1 VGLSGRGQP
10 PSARQF
16 LTAFTLR
23 FFAAGEVGKLEALD
37 NDEPKNGPPFKF
49 EIDPRAP
56 PAIKTKFSVQQGA
69 TAGDYF
75 LYTKVKFDREEQ
87 KVYEIPIQVR
97 VKRFVNSLYVYCVE

>member
-1 VGLSGRGQP
+1 M
-10 PSARQF
+10 
-16 LTAFTLR
+16 
-23 FFAAGEVGKLEALD
+23 GKLEALD

>member
-1 VGLSGRGQP
+1 MGREHP
-10 PSARQF
+10 PNARQF
-16 LTAFTLR
+16 SAAFTLCL
-23 FFAAGEVGKLEALD
+23 FAAGEVGRLEALD

-69 TAGDYF
+69 AAGDYF
-75 LYTKVKFDREEQ
+75 LFTKVKFDREEQ

-97 VKRFVNSLYVYCVE
+97 RELCRLFVPYSV

>member
-1 VGLSGRGQP
+1 MGGPREVPVLENSQ
-10 PSARQF
+10 RQ
-16 LTAFTLR
+16 LLYASSS
-23 FFAAGEVGKLEALD
+23 AGEVGKLEALD

-69 TAGDYF
+69 TAGDYY

-97 VKRFVNSLYVYCVE
+97 RNSLYCMCIV

>member
-1 VGLSGRGQP
+1 M
-10 PSARQF
+10 
-16 LTAFTLR
+16 
-23 FFAAGEVGKLEALD
+23 GKLEALD

-75 LYTKVKFDREEQ
+75 LFTKVKFDREEQ

-97 VKRFVNSLYVYCVE
+97 VKRFVDSLYVYCIVKSWVQ

>member
-1 VGLSGRGQP
+1 MPGGLAGPGNFQLP
-10 PSARQF
+10 
-16 LTAFTLR
+16 LLYLL
-23 FFAAGEVGKLEALD
+23 FAAGEVGKLEALD
-37 NDEPKNGPPFKF
+37 NDEQKNGPPFKF

-69 TAGDYF
+69 TAGDYY

-97 VKRFVNSLYVYCVE
+97 RNALSTLCTL

>member
-1 VGLSGRGQP
+1 VPGSSQRHLLHACLP
-10 PSARQF
+10 
-16 LTAFTLR
+16 
-23 FFAAGEVGKLEALD
+23 AGEVGKLEALD

-69 TAGDYF
+69 TAAGDYF

-97 VKRFVNSLYVYCVE
+97 RNTLSTLCRVGYSDFPRSLCFV